1 MKPKSLLPELP
12 VSANSGRED
21 EVFSDGIER
30 AKDDSASIVETQNCN
45 GSIESR
51 YDNDIL
57 DFRFDSKDNEEKGRR
72 DDADR
77 LSNDTYEAPEKN
89 VELSNDADLFFK
101 NYDTNGSIGGSK
113 LLPGI
118 KLNIE
123 AQDSNSADF
132 FLNDYMDGN
141 IVRSKLG
148 SSDIKKDIHVNAHG
162 GNDSTRNDEN
172 GLVDKQL
179 IESNGKLAAES
190 EAEHDA
196 SVTIPIDKD
205 SLNNGR
211 GLFSIFTGGP
221 CGNMIPTTKSFFS

>member
-77 LSNDTYEAPEKN
+77 LCNDTYEAPEKN

-118 KLNIE
+118 NLISKLRIQILLISSSTITWTAISSGPSSVRLISRKTSTSMHMGEMIPREMMKTDWLTSNSSRVMENWPRNLKLNTMLR
-123 AQDSNSADF
+123 SL
-132 FLNDYMDGN
+132 FL
-141 IVRSKLG
+141 L
-148 SSDIKKDIHVNAHG
+148 
-162 GNDSTRNDEN
+162 TRT
-172 GLVDKQL
+172 V
-179 IESNGKLAAES
+179 
-190 EAEHDA
+190 
-196 SVTIPIDKD
+196 
-205 SLNNGR
+205 
-211 GLFSIFTGGP
+211 
-221 CGNMIPTTKSFFS
+221 